1 MKNSDLLNLKIV
13 FSSWIKK
20 VPFIPVQFILG
31 LDLLVVTINFVI
43 AYLFLSGINSG
54 IIGFQDAII
63 WSVVMIFV
71 VAILMISKSS
81 FKSFVRFTDI
91 YEIINFGALFFFA
104 LLISSFL
111 NYLVVFSSF
120 ITPIPFSFIVLSH
133 FGAFIAVILYR
144 LVIKEIYFRIFK
156 YKQTAINTII
166 FGAGRQGIIVFQI
179 LNRETNPIRN
189 VRAFFDDDSSMK
201 GKVLFGKHILTD
213 NSKFQDFIKKNRTQE
228 LIIASDSLS
237 RDRKDFIFSICL
249 NLKVEVKFAPSYN
262 VLTTKEM
269 GIDDLR
275 NINLEDLLGREAISI
290 NQDHLSTNLFDKV
303 VLVSGAA
310 GSIGSEI
317 CRQLSKNNLS
327 MLIILDIAESALFDI
342 NEELCRHSVSF
353 PVIPVLADI
362 RNRSSI
368 EEIFEMYRPN
378 YVFHAAAYKHVPLM
392 ESFPKLAIETNI
404 LGTKN
409 LADKAELFGV
419 EKFIFISTDKAVNP
433 TNVMGASKR
442 CAEIY
447 MQAKFLGNASTSKT
461 QFITTR
467 FGNVLG
473 SNGSVIPTFKK
484 QIESGGPVTVTDQNI
499 VRYFMTIPEACSLVL
514 EAGSMGNGGEIFVFD
529 MGKPVKIYDLA
540 IQMIKLSGRIPY
552 KDINIKI
559 SGLRSG
565 EKLFE
570 ELVSS
575 TEDYKETYHPK
586 IQIVHSSP
594 VEFLVIDSLLE
605 ELEAGILNGSN
616 EDHLVGLLKVLIPE
630 YKSKVSRFAILDN

>member
-20 VPFIPVQFILG
+20 VPFIPVQLILC

-54 IIGFQDAII
+54 IISLQVAIT
-63 WSVVMIFV
+63 WSLVMISV

-91 YEIINFGALFFFA
+91 YEIINFGVLFFFA
-104 LLISSFL
+104 LLISTFL
-111 NYLVVFSSF
+111 NYLVLFSSY
-120 ITPIPFSFIVLSH
+120 ITPIPSSFIVLSH
-133 FGAFIAVILYR
+133 FGSFIAVILYR
-144 LVIKEIYFRIFK
+144 LIIKETYFRIFK
-156 YKQTAINTII
+156 YKQSSINTII
-166 FGAGRQGIIVFQI
+166 FGAGKQGIIVFQI

-189 VRAFFDDDSSMK
+189 VRAFFDDDPNMK
-201 GKVLFGKHILTD
+201 GKALFGKHILTD
-213 NSKFQDFIKKNRTQE
+213 NSKFQDFIEKNRIQE

-237 RDRKDFIFSICL
+237 MDRKDFIFDICL
-249 NLKVEVKFAPSYN
+249 NLKVEVKFAPSLN
-262 VLTTKEM
+262 VLSTKET
-269 GIDDLR
+269 GIKDLR
-275 NINLEDLLGREAISI
+275 NINLEDLLGREAINI
-290 NQDHLSTNLFDKV
+290 DQEHLSTNLFDKV

-317 CRQLSKNNLS
+317 CRQLCKNNLS
-327 MLIILDIAESALFDI
+327 MLIILDMAESALFDI
-342 NEELCRHSVSF
+342 NEELSRYSVSF
-353 PVIPVLADI
+353 PVVPVLADI

-368 EEIFEMYRPN
+368 DEIFDLYRPN

-409 LADKAELFGV
+409 LADKAELFGA

-447 MQAKFLGNASTSKT
+447 MQAKFFGNFSAHKT

-473 SNGSVIPTFKK
+473 SNGSVIPTFTR

-540 IQMIKLSGRIPY
+540 IQMIKLSGRIPF
-552 KDINIKI
+552 KDINIEI

-570 ELVSS
+570 ELMSS
-575 TEDYKETYHPK
+575 SEDHKETYHPK
-586 IQIVHSSP
+586 IQIVNSSP

-605 ELEAGILNGSN
+605 ELEAGIMNGST
-616 EDHLVGLLKVLIPE
+616 EDYLVGLLKVLIPE